1 MPTGFDRSLTDGP
14 PDGPLFPDVVTGT
27 VTSASGVAVLVTQ
40 VALEAVIS
48 EAGVTAGS
56 GSPSIAGIVQDLCE
70 RAGLLPSEIDVSFLT
85 AANLQPNNECL
96 GYVIERPTPAA
107 DALRVLMQAYFF
119 DACESG
125 GVVRFVP
132 RGLPAAATIP
142 ESRLGLVEDKHKLT
156 ETMSQEQDLPQ
167 TVVVL
172 HNDPAQNYQQ
182 NKQHKGRNVRIVKTK
197 NQTIISLPI
206 VMTEAQALAVAK
218 TWLYYYW
225 LEREQF
231 SFNDWCAV
239 SMLIDPCDVIEVV
252 YEGLTFQIRI
262 TETTGGVGFTVSI
275 AGVSENES
283 NFLTGGSPPIGF
295 PRQAGGGAPVSSP
308 GITL

>member
-1 MPTGFDRSLTDGP
+1 MPTGFDRALTDGP
-14 PDGPLFPDVVTGT
+14 ILGESVVGT
-27 VTSASGVAVLVTQ
+27 VTSASGVAAFVTQ
-40 VALEAVIS
+40 IALEVVVS
-48 EAGVTAGS
+48 EAETTVGS
-56 GSPSIAGIVQDLCE
+56 GSPPIAGIVQDLCE
-70 RAGLLPSEIDVSFLT
+70 RAGLLPDQIDVSLLT

-96 GYVIERPTPAA
+96 GYVVERPTPAA

-132 RGLPAAATIP
+132 RGLPAVEEVP
-142 ESRLGLVEDKHKLT
+142 ETNLGLVEDKRKVL

-172 HNDPAQNYQQ
+172 HNDPALNYEQ
-182 NKQHKGRNVRIVKTK
+182 NKQHKGRNVRIVNTK

-206 VMTEAQALAVAK
+206 VMTADQALAVAK
-218 TWLYYYW
+218 TWLYFYW

-231 SFNDWCAV
+231 SFNLWQAV
-239 SMLIDPCDVIEVV
+239 YMLFDPCDVVQFV

-262 TETTGGVGFTVSI
+262 TETTSGAGFSVSI

-283 NFLTGGSPPIGF
+283 NFLQGGSPPIGA
-295 PRQAGGGAPVSSP
+295 PRPVGGSLLPVTP
-308 GITL
+308 VLE

>member
-1 MPTGFDRSLTDGP
+1 MPTGFDRTLTDGP
-14 PDGPLFPDVVTGT
+14 IAPESVVGT
-27 VTSASGVAVLVTQ
+27 VTSASGVAAFVTQ
-40 VALEAVIS
+40 IALEVVVS
-48 EAGVTAGS
+48 EAETTVGS
-56 GSPSIAGIVQDLCE
+56 GSPPIAGIVQDLCE
-70 RAGLLPSEIDVSFLT
+70 RAGLLPSQIDVSLLT

-96 GYVIERPTPAA
+96 GYVVERPQSAA

-132 RGLPAAATIP
+132 RGLPAVEEVP
-142 ESRLGLVEDKHKLT
+142 EANLGLVEDKRKVL

-172 HNDPAQNYQQ
+172 HNDPALNYEQ
-182 NKQHKGRNVRIVKTK
+182 NKQHKGRNVRIVNTK

-206 VMTEAQALAVAK
+206 VMTADQALAVAK
-218 TWLYYYW
+218 TWLYFYW

-231 SFNDWCAV
+231 SFNLWQAV
-239 SMLIDPCDVIEVV
+239 YMLFDPCDVIQFV

-262 TETTGGVGFTVSI
+262 TETTSGAGFSVAI

-283 NFLTGGSPPIGF
+283 NFLQGGNPPIGISRPVGGSPL
-295 PRQAGGGAPVSSP
+295 PVTP
-308 GITL
+308 VLE